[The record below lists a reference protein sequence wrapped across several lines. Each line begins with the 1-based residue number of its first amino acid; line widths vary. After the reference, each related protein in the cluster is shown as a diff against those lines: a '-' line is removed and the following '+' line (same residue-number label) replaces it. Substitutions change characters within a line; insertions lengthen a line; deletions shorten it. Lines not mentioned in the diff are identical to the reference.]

1 MRKFLLVFTAFAFL
15 FSNCS
20 SDPCE
25 DVTCLNEGVCID
37 GICDCAS
44 WYEGVNCE
52 DEKRQK
58 YFGDYFGVMTRV
70 EGQDTYTDTV
80 TVKISTNSEGV
91 NFMTLDEFL
100 SIELIKEMQIELD
113 GRAEFNVPLVLITDP
128 DNGDENYF
136 TGSGLFVGTSTIEFN
151 VNISNIDGT
160 PAFSVS
166 FEGSR

>member
-1 MRKFLLVFTAFAFL
+1 
-15 FSNCS
+15 
-20 SDPCE
+20 
-25 DVTCLNEGVCID
+25 
-37 GICDCAS
+37 
-44 WYEGVNCE
+44 
-52 DEKRQK
+52 
-58 YFGDYFGVMTRV
+58 MTRV

-80 TVKISTNSEGV
+80 TVKISTNAEGV